1 MAGGSGSRL
10 RPLTCDLPKPMV
22 PVMGRPVITYSIELL
37 KKYGIKDI
45 GITLQYLPQAIQDY
59 FRDGSEY
66 GAKLHYFIED
76 TPLGTAGSVK
86 NAEEFLDETFVVISG
101 DALTDI
107 NIKKAVN
114 FHREKGAL
122 VTLVLKRVKVPLEYG
137 VVITGED
144 GSISRF
150 VEKPN
155 WSEVFSDTVN
165 TGIYILEPEVL
176 SFFKKGHKFDFS
188 QDLFPMLLDRGEP
201 MYGYITDEYWCDIGN
216 VQTYLQAHYDM
227 LSGRVKFPLTV
238 KKIDENIWVGE
249 KVDIDPT
256 ARLEGPCYIGDYTQ
270 LREGAHI
277 GAYTVIGNH
286 NYIGPHTS
294 IKRSVLW
301 DRNKLGRCVEIRGA
315 AICSGTDLRE
325 RVSVYE
331 GAVVGDGCMLK
342 ARVCVKPDVKIWP
355 GKVIEHGACVQYNVL
370 WGTRINRTIFGK
382 NGVTGRLNADV
393 DPRFIV
399 RLGCAFGAGL
409 KPNKRIGV
417 SCDEKNGSA
426 MLKYGM
432 VSGLLSAGVQ
442 VFDLGQLTT
451 PILRYVVPYI
461 GLDGGVHIFADGEIE
476 QTVHIH
482 FVNGDGGNISPSFE
496 RQIENLYM
504 REEFQN
510 VSHDNI
516 AGVHHLFSLPLF
528 YTKSIIKSTDVKAI
542 RDNGFNV
549 LVSTKGKVV
558 SSVIRSML
566 SELGCEFR
574 ITQDDIGM
582 EMKQNSYDLACRL
595 DPNGEEMELYDEKG
609 RQIDKDSYS
618 VLKSLICLKNADK
631 KEVIVPHTA
640 PRAVEAVA
648 KTMNGKVIRTKSS
661 QHALMSE
668 VLKREANGAYMLSL
682 YWDAAAMLV
691 KLLEAIA
698 KEQKPLSEYIRSIPA
713 FYMKEKIIEC
723 PWEEKGKVMRWL
735 IQEESKGD
743 NVVELFEGVK
753 IRHENGWALIL
764 PDSEE
769 AVCRIYSEGVSEEY
783 AEELTRFYEEK
794 IKWAKEQ

>member
-1 MAGGSGSRL
+1 
-10 RPLTCDLPKPMV
+10 MV

>member
-325 RVSVYE
+325 MVSVYE

-417 SCDEKNGSA
+417 SCDEINGSA

-432 VSGLLSAGVQ
+432 VSGLLSAG
-442 VFDLGQLTT
+442 
-451 PILRYVVPYI
+451 PIS
-461 GLDGGVHIFADGEIE
+461 AWMGESI
-476 QTVHIH
+476 
-482 FVNGDGGNISPSFE
+482 
-496 RQIENLYM
+496 
-504 REEFQN
+504 
-510 VSHDNI
+510 
-516 AGVHHLFSLPLF
+516 SLPMERLSRLF
-528 YTKSIIKSTDVKAI
+528 I
-542 RDNGFNV
+542 F
-549 LVSTKGKVV
+549 
-558 SSVIRSML
+558 
-566 SELGCEFR
+566 
-574 ITQDDIGM
+574 
-582 EMKQNSYDLACRL
+582 
-595 DPNGEEMELYDEKG
+595 
-609 RQIDKDSYS
+609 
-618 VLKSLICLKNADK
+618 
-631 KEVIVPHTA
+631 
-640 PRAVEAVA
+640 
-648 KTMNGKVIRTKSS
+648 
-661 QHALMSE
+661 
-668 VLKREANGAYMLSL
+668 
-682 YWDAAAMLV
+682 
-691 KLLEAIA
+691 
-698 KEQKPLSEYIRSIPA
+698 
-713 FYMKEKIIEC
+713 
-723 PWEEKGKVMRWL
+723 
-735 IQEESKGD
+735 
-743 NVVELFEGVK
+743 
-753 IRHENGWALIL
+753 IL
-764 PDSEE
+764 
-769 AVCRIYSEGVSEEY
+769 
-783 AEELTRFYEEK
+783 
-794 IKWAKEQ
+794 

>member
-122 VTLVLKRVKVPLEYG
+122 VTLVLKRVEVPLEYG

>member
-1 MAGGSGSRL
+1 
-10 RPLTCDLPKPMV
+10 
-22 PVMGRPVITYSIELL
+22 
-37 KKYGIKDI
+37 
-45 GITLQYLPQAIQDY
+45 
-59 FRDGSEY
+59 
-66 GAKLHYFIED
+66 
-76 TPLGTAGSVK
+76 
-86 NAEEFLDETFVVISG
+86 
-101 DALTDI
+101 
-107 NIKKAVN
+107 
-114 FHREKGAL
+114 
-122 VTLVLKRVKVPLEYG
+122 
-137 VVITGED
+137 
-144 GSISRF
+144 
-150 VEKPN
+150 
-155 WSEVFSDTVN
+155 
-165 TGIYILEPEVL
+165 
-176 SFFKKGHKFDFS
+176 
-188 QDLFPMLLDRGEP
+188 